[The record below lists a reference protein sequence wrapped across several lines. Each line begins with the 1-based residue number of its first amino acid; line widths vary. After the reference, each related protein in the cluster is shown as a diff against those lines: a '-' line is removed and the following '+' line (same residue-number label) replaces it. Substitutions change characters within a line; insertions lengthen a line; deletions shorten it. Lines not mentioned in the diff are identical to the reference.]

1 MPNFKK
7 MNKLLISIL
16 TLMTLFSFNPQNVKE
31 KFNCIVFKFKS
42 YQEQADTLVSFMTQ
56 AQNSNLTEKVKLERK
71 FFCAFPNSFKAMQEI
86 FGFDDVKGEA
96 PLYNYP
102 NGYDVIEYFGKLN
115 SIPKDKYY
123 EKYININVNGIWEA
137 DNIVDAFGFSDRILN
152 DTENTCASLN
162 KRTDNEIISVF
173 RFIFDGPHP
182 INETNKEIYNQ
193 LLPKIKKQN
202 ERLGKLLSES
212 YKQLMDEYDGH

>member
-1 MPNFKK
+1 M
-7 MNKLLISIL
+7 L
-16 TLMTLFSFNPQNVKE
+16 TLMTFLSFKPQHEKE
-31 KFNCIVFKFKS
+31 EFKCIAFKFKS
-42 YQEQADTLVSFMTQ
+42 YQEQADSLVSFMTQ
-56 AQNSNLTEKVKLERK
+56 AQNSNLIEKEKLEKK

-96 PLYNYP
+96 PLYDYP
-102 NGYDVIEYFGKLN
+102 KGHNVIEYFGKLN

-137 DNIVDAFGFSDRILN
+137 DNIVHAFGFSNRILN
-152 DTENTCASLN
+152 EPENTCASLKN
-162 KRTDNEIISVF
+162 RTDNEIISVF

-182 INETNKEIYNQ
+182 INDTNKEIYNQ

-202 ERLGKLLSES
+202 ERLGKLLTAS
-212 YKQLMDEYDGH
+212 YNQIMEEYDGHGH